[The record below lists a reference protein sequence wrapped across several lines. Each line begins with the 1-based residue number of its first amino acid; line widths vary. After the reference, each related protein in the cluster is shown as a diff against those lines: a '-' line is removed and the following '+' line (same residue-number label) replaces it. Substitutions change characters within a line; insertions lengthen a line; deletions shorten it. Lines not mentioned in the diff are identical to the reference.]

1 VFSHPPLSR
10 EILVQP
16 SEMAEVMGIEI
27 LDFRFK
33 RINYIEELRQDA
45 FARMITANKMRALE
59 IYEETLDFLR
69 TDEID
74 DSLQRAPI
82 GDLLTRI
89 EKMQQ

>member
-1 VFSHPPLSR
+1 
-10 EILVQP
+10 
-16 SEMAEVMGIEI
+16 MAEVMGIEI

-33 RINYIEELRQDA
+33 RINYVEAVRQDVY
-45 FARMITANKMRALE
+45 ARMIRSNQRRALE
-59 IYEETLDFLR
+59 IHQETLDFLR